1 MPLFSAAAILP
12 STSGEVLELFAFDE
26 AYLARL
32 REGQPS
38 TESHFVAYFSEL
50 LQLKLRARH
59 LAPDAVEDL
68 RQETFVRVIRSI
80 RTDGGLREANRLGAF
95 VNSVCNNVLMEHY
108 RSGRKAMLLEPAHVE
123 IQDKVVNLENLA
135 IAEEARGVV
144 RKVLAQMPERDQAL
158 LRAIFFEE
166 QPKDEVCR
174 RFGITRD
181 YLRVVI
187 HRAKEKFRSLL
198 GP

>member
-1 MPLFSAAAILP
+1 MPVFSAAAILP

-26 AYLARL
+26 PYLARL
-32 REGQPS
+32 REGHPS

-68 RQETFVRVIRSI
+68 RQETFARVIRSV

-108 RSGRKAMLLEPAHVE
+108 RSGRKAMPLEPGHLE
-123 IQDKVVNLENLA
+123 IQDKVVNLEQLV
-135 IAEEARGVV
+135 IVEETRGAV
-144 RKVLAQMPERDQAL
+144 RKVLDQMSERDQVI
-158 LRAIFFEE
+158 LRAVFFEE

-181 YLRVVI
+181 YLRVLI

>member
-1 MPLFSAAAILP
+1 M
-12 STSGEVLELFAFDE
+12 ELFAFDE
-26 AYLARL
+26 VYLARL

-68 RQETFVRVIRSI
+68 RQETFARVIRSI
-80 RTDGGLREANRLGAF
+80 RSDGGLREANRLGAF

-108 RSGRKAMLLEPAHVE
+108 RSGQKAMPLEPAHVE

-135 IAEEARGVV
+135 IAEETRGAV
-144 RKVLAQMPERDQAL
+144 RKVLARMPERDQAL

-166 QPKDEVCR
+166 QPKDDVCR

-187 HRAKEKFRSLL
+187 HRAKGKFRALL

>member
-1 MPLFSAAAILP
+1 
-12 STSGEVLELFAFDE
+12 LELFAFDE

-32 REGQPS
+32 REGHPS

-59 LAPDAVEDL
+59 LAPDAVDDL
-68 RQETFVRVIRSI
+68 RQETFARVIRSI
-80 RTDGGLREANRLGAF
+80 RTDGGLREANRLGSF
-95 VNSVCNNVLMEHY
+95 VNSVCNNVVLEHY
-108 RSGRKAMLLEPAHVE
+108 RSGQKAMPLEPDHVE
-123 IQDKVVNLENLA
+123 IQDKVLNLENLA
-135 IAEEARGVV
+135 IVEETRSTV
-144 RKVLAQMPERDQAL
+144 RKVLAQMPGRDQAI

-166 QPKDEVCR
+166 QTKDEVCR
-174 RFGITRD
+174 RYGITRD

-187 HRAKEKFRSLL
+187 HRAKERFRSLL

>member
-1 MPLFSAAAILP
+1 
-12 STSGEVLELFAFDE
+12 LELFAFDE
-26 AYLARL
+26 AYLGRL

-68 RQETFVRVIRSI
+68 RQETFARVIRSI
-80 RTDGGLREANRLGAF
+80 RTDGGLREASRLGAF

-108 RSGRKAMLLEPAHVE
+108 RSSRKSMPLETAHVE

-135 IAEEARGVV
+135 ITEEARGAV
-144 RKVLAQMPERDQAL
+144 RRVLAQMPERDEAL

-187 HRAKEKFRSLL
+187 HRAKGKFRSLL
-198 GP
+198 GPQALESTGPIFSEEK